1 LLQKRNTM
9 PAQMLSWTPENL
21 IAGHHGVTVLAQLG
35 QSLDGQIA
43 TSTGQSK
50 YINSEAGLVHLH
62 RLRAWA
68 DVVIVGVGTVLADD
82 PQLTVRQVSGRDP
95 ARLVLDP
102 KGRAPGSARL
112 FQASGTPRVIL
123 TQSEVT
129 YRGLPTDVDV
139 VQFPANPLGME
150 PDTILQWLAKR
161 GWTKVLVEGGALTIQ
176 RFMMAGRL
184 DYLHLITSPVLLG
197 AGKPGLQVPTAV
209 SIDQAKRCKVQVSS
223 LGKDLLITC
232 DLR

>member
-9 PAQMLSWTPENL
+9 PAQTLPWTPDNL

-35 QSLDGQIA
+35 QSFDGQIA
-43 TSTGQSK
+43 TSSGQSK

-82 PQLTVRQVSGRDP
+82 PQLTVRRVPGRDP

-112 FQASGTPRVIL
+112 FQATGTPRVIL
-123 TQSEVT
+123 TQSAGT
-129 YRGLPTDVDV
+129 YQGLPMDVDV
-139 VQFPANPLGME
+139 VQLPVNPLGME
-150 PDTILQWLAKR
+150 PDTIVQWLAKR
-161 GWTKVLVEGGALTIQ
+161 GWTKVLLEGGALTIQ

-197 AGKPGLQVPTAV
+197 VGKPGLQVPAAF
-209 SIDQAKRCKVQVSS
+209 SINQAKRCEVQIRS
-223 LGKDLLITC
+223 LGTDLLIIC